1 MTTEKKN
8 LESVFP
14 EWLGGGGILSKLTSS
29 FEVPWKN
36 VVDGEI
42 LDLEYYGNR
51 SGSKE
56 ISPLLYKMLQDEILP
71 DSNID
76 RVANL
81 IFSKYNTNWK
91 KTWDAMITEYNPLES
106 YNVTESHDVKTNET
120 EQSAVNN
127 NETLNE
133 TNKLHNEH
141 QKDTTDN
148 TTSNSSGTTSRDENS
163 TNKDYKN
170 AFNGPSTST
179 PTENSEGTVGV
190 EETSSSESD
199 RNRTVNDTYTQ
210 DSTDERDKTKTVKVT
225 SDNTEATT
233 TDMDIQKSGNIRTTV
248 QDLLEKEIKVRIDWN
263 FFEIVY
269 KNIDS
274 VLVTNIF
281 ISEV

>member
-1 MTTEKKN
+1 MTTEKKK

-29 FEVPWKN
+29 FEVPWKD
-36 VVDGEI
+36 VVDGQI
-42 LDLEYYGNR
+42 LDLDYYGNH

-71 DSNID
+71 DSNIE
-76 RVANL
+76 RVASL

-91 KTWDAMITEYNPLES
+91 KTWDAMIKEYNPLES
-106 YNVTESHDVKTNET
+106 YNVNESHHTTGNVTKQGTVD
-120 EQSAVNN
+120 N

-133 TNKLHNEH
+133 TNTLHNEH
-141 QKDTTDN
+141 KKDTTDN
-148 TTSNSSGTTSRDENS
+148 TTSNVSGTTNRDENS

-199 RNRTVNDTYTQ
+199 KNRNVNDTYNQ
-210 DSTDERDKTKTVKVT
+210 DSTDERDKTKTVKTT
-225 SDNTEATT
+225 SDNTENETS
-233 TDMDIQKSGNIRTTV
+233 DIDIQKSGNIRTTM

-269 KNIDS
+269 KNLDR
-274 VLVTNIF
+274 VLATNIF